1 MKQTVKEISR
11 LCGVS
16 VRTLHYYDE
25 IGLLHPAE
33 TTEAGYRLY
42 GPEEIARLQQ
52 ILFFRELDFSLQ
64 EIQSILDCP
73 SFDANQALAR
83 HRSLLYMKK
92 ERLEGLIGL
101 IDGILKGEKDM
112 SLKEFASN
120 AIEAAQKEYALE
132 AKERWGNTEAYQ
144 ESQRKTTEYGKEDWN
159 LVQKEMESL
168 FQAFAAN
175 MDQSPGS
182 PAVQQ
187 TVAAYQSYL
196 SRNFYVCGNEML
208 MGLGEMYLADS
219 RFQQNIDR
227 YGDGLTRFITEA
239 IRAYCAR

>member
-42 GPEEIARLQQ
+42 GPEEISRLQQ
-52 ILFFRELDFSLQ
+52 ILFFRELDFPLQ

-83 HRSLLYMKK
+83 HRSLLHMKK

-101 IDGILKGEKDM
+101 IDSILKGEKDM
-112 SLKEFASN
+112 SLKEFDN
-120 AIEAAQKEYALE
+120 HAIEAAQKEYAQE

-144 ESQRKTTEYGKEDWN
+144 ESQRKTAAYTKKDWDR
-159 LVQKEMESL
+159 VQQEMESL
-168 FQAFAAN
+168 FRSFAAN
-175 MDQSPGS
+175 MDQSPDS
-182 PAVQQ
+182 PAVQE

-208 MGLGEMYLADS
+208 MGLGEMYLADT

-227 YGDGLTRFITEA
+227 HGDGLTQFIAEA
-239 IRAYCAR
+239 IRVYCSR

>member
-52 ILFFRELDFSLQ
+52 ILFFRELDFPLQ

-73 SFDANQALAR
+73 SFDASQALAR
-83 HRSLLYMKK
+83 HRSLLHMKK

-112 SLKEFASN
+112 SLKQFDNN
-120 AIEAAQKEYALE
+120 AIEAAQREYAQE
-132 AKERWGNTEAYQ
+132 AKERWGNTEAYA
-144 ESQRKTTEYGKEDWN
+144 ESRRKTAGYTKEDWDR
-159 LVQKEMESL
+159 VQKEMDSFL
-168 FQAFAAN
+168 QAFAAN
-175 MDQSPGS
+175 MDQSPDS
-182 PAVQQ
+182 PAVQE
-187 TVAAYQSYL
+187 TVAAYQAYL
-196 SRNFYVCGNEML
+196 SRNFYACSDEML
-208 MGLGEMYLADS
+208 MGLGEMYLADP

-227 YGDGLTRFITEA
+227 YGDGLTQFITAA
-239 IRAYCAR
+239 IRAYCTR